1 MESFFSRYRNSAVL
15 ALVLLAQVI
24 GLAVQLKRPLDP
36 NNPDAGTVRLLRSWV
51 IGAITPVEKVFV
63 SSTRF
68 MRRTW
73 HDYINVVGLRMENR
87 DLREQ
92 NEKLHMELARQS
104 ESASQAERL
113 QVLLE
118 FKQNF
123 LGSTLAA
130 QVIGSSGSDS
140 SRVVYIDKGT
150 RDGLKPNMAVITPHG
165 IVGKLRDVYRSSAQ
179 VLMFNDSS
187 SGVGAILEDSR
198 LHGVVKGTPAGEIM
212 LVHIQADEKVQP
224 GEKLVTSG
232 GDRIYPKGLPIGTVS
247 DVSPGAEL
255 FLNVRVK
262 PAANLTRLEEVLVIT
277 QTPDANLES
286 AEGQTPVR
294 ASDILA
300 QRLPSVPKK
309 PETPS
314 PKADKKTTPGQAS
327 APDQT
332 AAATVKRL
340 RPPASAGADSA
351 ASAANSPK
359 NVVTKPNRGAV
370 SRVATEN
377 PAGSSTS
384 DGAADAPAITNPD
397 TETPSA
403 NKAADL
409 AAPAATTPPEKP
421 QAKPAVNQEAAQPPP
436 PERRR

>member
-51 IGAITPVEKVFV
+51 IGAIAPVEKVFV

-104 ESASQAERL
+104 EGANQAQRL
-113 QVLLE
+113 QALLD
-118 FKQNF
+118 FKQQF

-165 IVGKLRDVYRSSAQ
+165 IVGKLRDVYRYSAQ

-198 LHGVVKGTPAGEIM
+198 LHGVVKGTPAGEVI

-247 DVSPGAEL
+247 DVSPGPEL

-277 QTPDANLES
+277 QAQEPNLES
-286 AEGQTPVR
+286 ADSQTPVR

-309 PETPS
+309 PEATP
-314 PKADKKTTPGQAS
+314 PKVDKKTTPGQAG
-327 APDQT
+327 ATDQT
-332 AAATVKRL
+332 PAAGVKRV
-340 RPPASAGADSA
+340 RPTVTADADSA

-359 NVVTKPNRGAV
+359 NGVTKPNRSAV
-370 SRVATEN
+370 PRVVTEN
-377 PAGSSTS
+377 AATSSTS

-397 TETPSA
+397 AETPSA
-403 NKAADL
+403 NKTAD
-409 AAPAATTPPEKP
+409 AATPPPEKP
-421 QAKPAVNQEAAQPPP
+421 QAKPPANQEAAQPPP
-436 PERRR
+436 PERHR

>member
-118 FKQNF
+118 FKQHF

-247 DVSPGAEL
+247 EVSPGPEL

-309 PETPS
+309 PETTS
-314 PKADKKTTPGQAS
+314 PKVDKKTVQGS
-327 APDQT
+327 APDQSPAASVKRVRPGAT
-332 AAATVKRL
+332 AA
-340 RPPASAGADSA
+340 ADSA

-370 SRVATEN
+370 PRVATEN

-384 DGAADAPAITNPD
+384 DGAADASAITNPD
-397 TETPSA
+397 AETPSA
-403 NKAADL
+403 NKTAD
-409 AAPAATTPPEKP
+409 AAATTPPEKP

>member
-118 FKQNF
+118 FKQHF

-247 DVSPGAEL
+247 EVSPGPEL

-309 PETPS
+309 PETTS
-314 PKADKKTTPGQAS
+314 PKADKKTTPGQAGT
-327 APDQT
+327 PDQT
-332 AAATVKRL
+332 AAASVKRV
-340 RPPASAGADSA
+340 RPAATAAADSA

-384 DGAADAPAITNPD
+384 DGAADASAITNPD
-397 TETPSA
+397 IETPSA
-403 NKAADL
+403 NKTADV
-409 AAPAATTPPEKP
+409 AAPMTPPEKT
-421 QAKPAVNQEAAQPPP
+421 QAKPAANQEAAQPPP